1 MRRAQDVS
9 AIRDV
14 PDSQEL
20 WLDEAS
26 DVSLIVEFVEHMPH
40 LAARAPE
47 RLLGGACCASA
58 QVHRC
63 ACAMQDEGSAQFFWS
78 DVASLNS
85 CAEAVRRS
93 RARRAGSDPRLT
105 YC

>member
-1 MRRAQDVS
+1 MS

-40 LAARAPE
+40 VAVRAQARVF
-47 RLLGGACCASA
+47 GGACCASA
-58 QVHRC
+58 PVNPARSCHAGRRQRAVFLERRGQPQLLC
-63 ACAMQDEGSAQFFWS
+63 AGGAAQPR
-78 DVASLNS
+78 
-85 CAEAVRRS
+85 AVRRNVYAAD
-93 RARRAGSDPRLT
+93 AR
-105 YC
+105 